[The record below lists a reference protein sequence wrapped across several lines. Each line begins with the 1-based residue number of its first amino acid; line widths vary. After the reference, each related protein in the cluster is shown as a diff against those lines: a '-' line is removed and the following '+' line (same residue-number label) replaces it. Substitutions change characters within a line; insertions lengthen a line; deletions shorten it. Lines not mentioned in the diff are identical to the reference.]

1 MDASWLW
8 IPLFACL
15 ILTGI
20 HAWLGIHVLSR
31 GVIFVDLALAQ
42 IAALGAIVALAIG
55 LEPGTGGSYFFALS
69 FTMFGAAVLSLSRS
83 HKGNIPQ
90 EAIIGIVYAVAS
102 AAGVVITSRV
112 ADVHGVEKIRAILV
126 GRSIVWVSLSTVLR
140 TAAVYAG
147 IAVLHWI
154 FHKQF
159 LLISQREEEARERG
173 MNLVLWDFLFY
184 GSFGVVITSS
194 VQIAGVLLVFCFLI
208 VPGVLGA
215 MWSARIPIRLII
227 GWTTGLC
234 ASFVGLLLSYDLPSG
249 PVIVVV
255 FGALLLCSTIAHRIV
270 FADHRGRAVGQILM
284 VAGAS
289 ALMAVAILAPPWAR
303 WLGTPDGHAHA
314 VHSVPAATTVAEI
327 RTALSSQDPLVRER
341 ALARFASHPDDSLLP
356 TLFAAFQRETDPDLK
371 IHMAEAG
378 LRRHA
383 GQFLAP
389 LVAFLDEVESPF
401 YFAEGLH
408 VISRFT
414 AFDSTDPPAPEA
426 RAALRAWWKR
436 NGSMLRWNETEHR
449 FVPR

>member
-1 MDASWLW
+1 MDTSWLW
-8 IPLFACL
+8 LPLFACL

-42 IAALGAIVALAIG
+42 IAALGAIIALAIG

-69 FTMFGAAVLSLSRS
+69 FTMFGAGVLSLSRS
-83 HKGNIPQ
+83 RKGNIPQ

-112 ADVHGVEKIRAILV
+112 ADVHGVEKIQAILV
-126 GRSIVWVSLSTVLR
+126 GRSIVWVSWATVIK
-140 TAAVYAG
+140 TAVVYAG

-159 LLISQREEEARERG
+159 LLISQHEDEARERG

-215 MWSARIPIRLII
+215 MWSTRIPVRLMI

-234 ASFVGLLLSYDLPSG
+234 ASFIGLLLSYDLPSG

-255 FGALLLCSTIAHRIV
+255 FGALLLGSTVVRRIV
-270 FADHRGRAVGQILM
+270 FAEHRGRAVGQILSI
-284 VAGAS
+284 VAGTGV
-289 ALMAVAILAPPWAR
+289 LLLAILVPPWAR
-303 WLGTPDGHAHA
+303 LLGHGDHRAHA
-314 VHSVPAATTVAEI
+314 EERLHQANAVAEV
-327 RTALSSQDPLVRER
+327 RAGLSSQDPLVREK
-341 ALARFASHPDDSLLP
+341 ALARFNSHPQDSLLP

-378 LRRHA
+378 LRRH
-383 GQFLAP
+383 GEKFLPP
-389 LVAFLDEVESPF
+389 LVGFLDGVESPF
-401 YFAEGLH
+401 YFAEGMHLIARFTELH
-408 VISRFT
+408 VPDPAAPDAHDQLRDWWSRT
-414 AFDSTDPPAPEA
+414 QGKLHWD
-426 RAALRAWWKR
+426 
-436 NGSMLRWNETEHR
+436 ETRHR
-449 FVPR
+449 FVSR